1 MWRGGGEQRQPVL
14 LSSSAPSPPFPAPG
28 CRAVQRRL
36 HHRGLEGRGCLT
48 PPSRG
53 YLGYFG
59 EPCRSRTGSGLRAPR
74 REKCVC
80 KMAAPRWPRHHGCRR
95 LGAASGRCSAP
106 WHRDL
111 APTEACVC
119 LQVMG
124 GDGKTVS
131 RPRVWLGLL
140 CPEGIVL
147 LCLERSAGVLGALL
161 RGCSGK
167 QFSLPLRNVRLEV
180 LRLVVV
186 FKPTSCLTDCS
197 SSLLMAI

>member
-1 MWRGGGEQRQPVL
+1 MGRRRAGEPWRRLGSDVAWGRGAAAARVVVVCPS
-14 LSSSAPSPPFPAPG
+14 LSPAPG

-36 HHRGLEGRGCLT
+36 HHRGLEGRGFLI

-119 LQVMG
+119 LRVMG

-167 QFSLPLRNVRLEV
+167 QFPFPLRECPVRGPSP
-180 LRLVVV
+180 RCR
-186 FKPTSCLTDCS
+186 F
-197 SSLLMAI
+197 

>member
-1 MWRGGGEQRQPVL
+1 MGEG
-14 LSSSAPSPPFPAPG
+14 SSGSPCCCRLPPPFPRPGMPRCPAPLAPP
-28 CRAVQRRL
+28 RAGGARL
-36 HHRGLEGRGCLT
+36 LDS
-48 PPSRG
+48 PSRG

-119 LQVMG
+119 LRVMG

-167 QFSLPLRNVRLEV
+167 QFPFPLRECPVRGPSP
-180 LRLVVV
+180 RCR
-186 FKPTSCLTDCS
+186 F
-197 SSLLMAI
+197 